1 MTIKHDKQKAV
12 FSFKAIYSKAKAYA
26 NLPWHLQK
34 PPNQTNGEK
43 YCLRK
48 RIYVNKTKCV
58 SRHALCKYKY
68 FCIHNF

>member
-12 FSFKAIYSKAKAYA
+12 FSFKAIYNKAKAYA

-34 PPNQTNGEK
+34 PPNQTNGEI

-48 RIYVNKTKCV
+48 ITYVNKTKCV
-58 SRHALCKYKY
+58 CHGKYKY
-68 FCIHNF
+68 FCIHDF